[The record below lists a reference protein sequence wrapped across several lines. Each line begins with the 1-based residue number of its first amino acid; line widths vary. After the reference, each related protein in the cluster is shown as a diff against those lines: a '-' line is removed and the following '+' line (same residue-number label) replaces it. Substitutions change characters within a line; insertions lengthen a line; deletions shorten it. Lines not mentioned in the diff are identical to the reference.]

1 MYQFCLD
8 FKIRQPNIY
17 YETGEENSGAYK
29 TLGTM
34 SDYELWSWLKNWGVF
49 IALTVAT
56 V

>member
-29 TLGTM
+29 TL
-34 SDYELWSWLKNWGVF
+34 V
-49 IALTVAT
+49 ALTVAT